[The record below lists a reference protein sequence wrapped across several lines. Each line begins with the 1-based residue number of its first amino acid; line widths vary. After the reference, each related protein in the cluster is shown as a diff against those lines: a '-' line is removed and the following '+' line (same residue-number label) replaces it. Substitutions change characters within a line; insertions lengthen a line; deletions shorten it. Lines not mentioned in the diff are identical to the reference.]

1 MKNVVSLLSLIYNSC
16 IFIKVWENCSKKKVK
31 MYQAAKKYFEALKS
45 ASSDKDLEVLK
56 EKLDV
61 LQGI

>member
-1 MKNVVSLLSLIYNSC
+1 
-16 IFIKVWENCSKKKVK
+16 
-31 MYQAAKKYFEALKS
+31 MYQAAKKYFEALKL

-61 LQGI
+61 LQEI

>member
-1 MKNVVSLLSLIYNSC
+1 
-16 IFIKVWENCSKKKVK
+16 
-31 MYQAAKKYFEALKS
+31 MYQAAKKYFELLKS

>member
-1 MKNVVSLLSLIYNSC
+1 
-16 IFIKVWENCSKKKVK
+16 

-45 ASSDKDLEVLK
+45 ASSDKDLEMLK

-61 LQGI
+61 LSAEYSDNPAYNAWMQQKYLEKKAEMVE